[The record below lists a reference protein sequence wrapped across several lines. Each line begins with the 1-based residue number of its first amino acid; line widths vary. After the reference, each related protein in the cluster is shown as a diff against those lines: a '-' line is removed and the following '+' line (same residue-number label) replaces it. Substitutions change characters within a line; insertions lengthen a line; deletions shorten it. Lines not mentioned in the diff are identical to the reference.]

1 MIPIK
6 LTIEGIYSYQK
17 AQSIDFTKLTKEKLF
32 GIFGATGSGKST
44 ILEAMIYA
52 LYDNSERLGGSNYKY
67 NMMNL
72 MSDRMFIDFEFSAGN
87 EIYKVTVESKRN
99 KKNFD
104 DIPRTLKHLYKK
116 NGSEWNAV
124 TIERNTISNI
134 VGLSVDNFRRIVIIP
149 QGKFQEFLQ
158 LGGKERAK
166 MMMEIFPELKDYDL
180 YEKAKNLYDSTN
192 DVIKTLEGQLN
203 QLQGI
208 SQENIDKEIS
218 ELQAIKDAQD
228 NIIGQLDTIGAE
240 ITTMDEIKEK
250 FLELDSKLETMSQLR
265 NRSEDISAKEK
276 DISDLRKCERQFKS
290 NISLLDRTNDTL
302 KVNKNAKENIE
313 KLITEKNETLK
324 NVSSQLERAKSEFE
338 KTDGL
343 NDKVKYLEKVITLN
357 DNLTS
362 KTEKSSANSKLRE
375 RLEKGNKC
383 IEDLKSEIKNIK
395 DETANLQKLYI
406 ERQTINQVSEWFR
419 TLHSIEEKYGVY
431 HKENAKHVKQLQQY
445 EKERLDAIEEAGF
458 ESDCTDINNMAD
470 TISLTVTKLKADMKQ
485 CKEKMQ
491 SFKIK
496 EELNKYA
503 NELSDGEPCPL
514 CGSIHHPALI
524 KMTDVS
530 SSISKLNAETEKL
543 ENKISSYER
552 LAVKIESINKTIAQI
567 VDEIKNDDEI
577 LSSEDKKYEEH
588 NNSFNF
594 IGFSKNE
601 DELLKR
607 KKENDDIIESL
618 SSKQNE
624 LPDKEKN
631 LERYIKKI
639 EEINN
644 KIIETE
650 KEISH
655 YDGIINILTDDIPSE
670 ILEQYSNMSAQTLR
684 SEISSI
690 KQEIA
695 RIKSDYERLSRSSEE
710 INHTISVAAGQLKN
724 IDGNITVNRKEIA
737 RLNEEIELQIQ
748 QTEYK
753 SIEEVKTILSKN
765 VDIEGTE
772 KEIMKYRNELAT
784 TESRIS
790 ELRQQLEGRQFDE
803 NTYLEAKKK
812 HEELQ
817 KQKDENLTEI
827 GSREG
832 KIATMTDQLDN
843 RRNVEKDLKIKKERA
858 AGLNDLCNIFKGS
871 GFVKYVSTIY
881 LEELCRN
888 ANERFMK
895 MTNNQLELT
904 VNEDSDFELI
914 DYLNNGH
921 HRSVKTLSGGQTFQ
935 ASLSLA
941 LALIDNIR
949 RSSSSTQN
957 FFFLD
962 EGFGSQDKQSLNV
975 IFETLK
981 DLRNEDR
988 IVGIISHIEDLQQK
1002 IPASVTVTCDESGSI
1017 IR

>member
-17 AQSIDFTKLTKEKLF
+17 AQTIDFTKLTKEKVF

-72 MSDRMFIDFEFSAGN
+72 MSNRMFIDFEFLAGN
-87 EIYKVTVESKRN
+87 EIYKVTVESKRD

-104 DIPRTLKHLYKK
+104 NITTPNKNLYKK
-116 NGSEWNAV
+116 NGNEWNA
-124 TIERNTISNI
+124 IDKNTIPDI

-158 LGGKERAK
+158 LGGKKRAD

-180 YEKAKNLYDSTN
+180 FEKANKLYEDN
-192 DVIKTLEGQLN
+192 DKAIKTLEGQLSP
-203 QLQGI
+203 LQEV

-218 ELQAIKDAQD
+218 ELQAIKEVQA
-228 NIIGQLDTIGAE
+228 NIIGQINTIGDE
-240 ITTMDEIKEK
+240 INSMDEIKDK
-250 FLELDSKLETMSQLR
+250 FSELDSKFKIKSQLI

-276 DISDLRKCERQFKS
+276 DISDLRKCERLFKS
-290 NISLLDRTNDTL
+290 NISLLDRTNNTL
-302 KVNKNAKENIE
+302 KENKDAKVKIE
-313 KLITEKNETLK
+313 KLITEKKETLNK
-324 NVSSQLERAKSEFE
+324 ISSQLERAKSEFE
-338 KTDGL
+338 KIDSL
-343 NDKVKYLEKVITLN
+343 NDKVKYLEKVISLN

-362 KTEKSSANSKLRE
+362 KTEKENDNSKLQE
-375 RLEKGNKC
+375 RLKKGNKC
-383 IEDLKSEIKNIK
+383 IEDLKSEINNIK
-395 DETANLQKLYI
+395 VETANLQQFYN

-419 TLHSIEEKYGVY
+419 TLHSIEEKYAFY
-431 HKENAKHVKQLQQY
+431 HKEKAKHVNKLHQY
-445 EKERLDAIEEAGF
+445 EKERLEAIEKAGF
-458 ESDCTDINNMAD
+458 ESDCTDINNIAD
-470 TISLTVTKLKADMKQ
+470 AISLAVTKLKADLIQ

-491 SFKIK
+491 NFKIK

-514 CGSIHHPALI
+514 CGSIHHPAII

-530 SSISKLNAETEKL
+530 SAINKLNAETEIL

-552 LAVKIESINKTIAQI
+552 LAVKIEGINKEIAQI
-567 VDEIKNDDEI
+567 VDEIENDNDL
-577 LSSEDKKYEEH
+577 LSLEDKKYEEH

-594 IGFSKNE
+594 NGFSKNE
-601 DELLKR
+601 DELKER

-618 SSKQNE
+618 LSKQNE
-624 LPDKEKN
+624 LPNKEKK
-631 LERYIKKI
+631 LERYSNEI
-639 EEINN
+639 EEIRNQIN
-644 KIIETE
+644 ET
-650 KEISH
+650 KNEISQ
-655 YDGIINILTDDIPSE
+655 YDGIINTLKNDIPSE
-670 ILEQYSNMSAQTLR
+670 ILEQFSNMSAERLR
-684 SEISSI
+684 GEISSV
-690 KQEIA
+690 KNEIV
-695 RIKSDYERLSRSSEE
+695 RITRDYDRLSKSSTE
-710 INHTISVAAGQLKN
+710 INNTIIDADGQLKN
-724 IDGNITVNRKEIA
+724 INGNITANNNEIE
-737 RLNEEIELQIQ
+737 RLNIEIESQLQ

-753 SIEEVKTILSKN
+753 SIEEVKAILSKDI
-765 VDIEGTE
+765 DIEGAE
-772 KEIMKYRNELAT
+772 KEITKYRKELAA
-784 TESRIS
+784 TESRIT
-790 ELRQQLEGRQFDE
+790 ELKQQLEGRQFDE
-803 NTYLEAKKK
+803 KKYLEAKEK
-812 HEELQ
+812 HDELQ
-817 KQKDENLTEI
+817 KERDKNLTEI

-832 KIATMTDQLDN
+832 KIETMTNQLNN
-843 RRNVEKDLKIKKERA
+843 RRNLEKDLKIKKERA
-858 AGLNDLCNIFKGS
+858 DGLKDLCNIFKGS

-941 LALIDNIR
+941 LALIDNLR
-949 RSSSSTQN
+949 RNSSSSQN

-988 IVGIISHIEDLQQK
+988 IVGLISHVEEWQQK
-1002 IPASVTVTCDESGSI
+1002 IPASVTVSCDESGSI
-1017 IR
+1017 IRQL

>member
-17 AQSIDFTKLTKEKLF
+17 AQTIDFTKLTKEKVF

-72 MSDRMFIDFEFSAGN
+72 MSNRMFIDFEFLAGN
-87 EIYKVTVESKRN
+87 EIYKVTVESKRD

-104 DIPRTLKHLYKK
+104 NITTPNKNLYKK
-116 NGSEWNAV
+116 NGNEWNA
-124 TIERNTISNI
+124 IDKNTIPDI
-134 VGLSVDNFRRIVIIP
+134 VGLSFDNFRRIVIIP

-158 LGGKERAK
+158 LGGKKRAD

-180 YEKAKNLYDSTN
+180 YEKANKLYEDN
-192 DVIKTLEGQLN
+192 DKAIKTLEGQLSP
-203 QLQGI
+203 LQGV

-218 ELQAIKDAQD
+218 ELQAIKEVQAY
-228 NIIGQLDTIGAE
+228 IIGQINTIGDE
-240 ITTMDEIKEK
+240 INSMDEIKDK
-250 FLELDSKLETMSQLR
+250 FSKLDSKLKIMSQLR

-276 DISDLRKCERQFKS
+276 DISDLRKCERLFKS
-290 NISLLDRTNDTL
+290 NISLLDRTNNTL
-302 KVNKNAKENIE
+302 KENKDAKVKIE
-313 KLITEKNETLK
+313 KLITEKKETLK
-324 NVSSQLERAKSEFE
+324 KISSQLERAKSEFE
-338 KTDGL
+338 KIDSL
-343 NDKVKYLEKVITLN
+343 NDKVKYLEKVISFN

-362 KTEKSSANSKLRE
+362 KTEKENDNSKLQE
-375 RLEKGNKC
+375 RLKKGNKC
-383 IEDLKSEIKNIK
+383 IDDLKSEINNIK
-395 DETANLQKLYI
+395 VETANLQQLYI

-419 TLHSIEEKYGVY
+419 TLHSIEEKYTFY
-431 HKENAKHVKQLQQY
+431 HKEKAKHVDKLHQY
-445 EKERLDAIEEAGF
+445 EKERLEAIEKAGF
-458 ESDCTDINNMAD
+458 ESDCTDINNIAD
-470 TISLTVTKLKADMKQ
+470 AISLAVTKLKADLIQ

-491 SFKIK
+491 NFKIK

-514 CGSIHHPALI
+514 CGSIHHPAII

-530 SSISKLNAETEKL
+530 SAISKLNAETEKL
-543 ENKISSYER
+543 ENKINSYER
-552 LAVKIESINKTIAQI
+552 LAVKIEGINKAIAQI
-567 VDEIKNDDEI
+567 DDEI
-577 LSSEDKKYEEH
+577 ENDNDLLSLEDKNYEKH

-594 IGFSKNE
+594 NGFSKNE
-601 DELLKR
+601 DELKKR
-607 KKENDDIIESL
+607 KKENDDMIESL
-618 SSKQNE
+618 LSKQNE
-624 LPDKEKN
+624 LPNKENN
-631 LERYIKKI
+631 LEKYSDEIEKIKKQ
-639 EEINN
+639 IN
-644 KIIETE
+644 ETE
-650 KEISH
+650 KEISQ
-655 YDGIINILTDDIPSE
+655 YDGIINTLKNDIPSE
-670 ILEQYSNMSAQTLR
+670 ILEQFSNMSAERLR
-684 SEISSI
+684 GEISSV
-690 KQEIA
+690 KNEIV
-695 RIKSDYERLSRSSEE
+695 RITRDYDRLSKSTAE
-710 INHTISVAAGQLKN
+710 INNTISDATGQLKN
-724 IDGNITVNRKEIA
+724 INVNINVNNNEIK
-737 RLNEEIELQIQ
+737 RLNIEIKSQLQ

-753 SIEEVKTILSKN
+753 SIEEVKAILSKN
-765 VDIEGTE
+765 IDIEGAE
-772 KEIMKYRNELAT
+772 KEIIKYRNELAA
-784 TESRIS
+784 TESRIT
-790 ELRQQLEGRQFDE
+790 ELEQQLEGRQFDE
-803 NTYLEAKKK
+803 EKYLEAKKK
-812 HEELQ
+812 HDELQ
-817 KQKDENLTEI
+817 KERDKNLTEI

-832 KIATMTDQLDN
+832 KIETMTNQLNN
-843 RRNVEKDLKIKKERA
+843 RRNLEKDLKIKKERA
-858 AGLNDLCNIFKGS
+858 DGLKDLCNIFKGS

-941 LALIDNIR
+941 LALIDNLR
-949 RSSSSTQN
+949 RNSSSSQN

-988 IVGIISHIEDLQQK
+988 IVGLISHVEELQQK
-1002 IPASVTVTCDESGSI
+1002 IPASVTVSCEESGSI
-1017 IR
+1017 IRQL

>member
-17 AQSIDFTKLTKEKLF
+17 AQTIDFTKLTKEKVF

-72 MSDRMFIDFEFSAGN
+72 MSNRMFIDFEFLAGN
-87 EIYKVTVESKRN
+87 EIYKVTVESKRD

-104 DIPRTLKHLYKK
+104 NITTPNKNLYKK
-116 NGSEWNAV
+116 NGSEWNA
-124 TIERNTISNI
+124 IDKNTIPDI

-158 LGGKERAK
+158 LGGKKRAD

-180 YEKAKNLYDSTN
+180 YEKANKLYEDN
-192 DVIKTLEGQLN
+192 DKAIKTLEGQLSP
-203 QLQGI
+203 LQGV
-208 SQENIDKEIS
+208 SQENIDKEKF
-218 ELQAIKDAQD
+218 ELQAIKEVQD
-228 NIIGQLDTIGAE
+228 NIIGQINTIGDE
-240 ITTMDEIKEK
+240 INTMDEIKDK
-250 FLELDSKLETMSQLR
+250 FSELDSKLETMSQLR
-265 NRSEDISAKEK
+265 KRSEDISAKEK
-276 DISDLRKCERQFKS
+276 DISDLRKCERLFKS
-290 NISLLDRTNDTL
+290 NISLLDRTNNTL
-302 KVNKNAKENIE
+302 KENKDAKVKIE
-313 KLITEKNETLK
+313 KLITENKKTLK
-324 NVSSQLERAKSEFE
+324 EISSQLERAKSEFE
-338 KTDGL
+338 KIESL
-343 NDKVKYLEKVITLN
+343 NDKVKYLEKVISLN
-357 DNLTS
+357 ENLTS
-362 KTEKSSANSKLRE
+362 KTEKENDNSKLQE
-375 RLEKGNKC
+375 RLKKGNKC
-383 IEDLKSEIKNIK
+383 IDDLKSEINNIK
-395 DETANLQKLYI
+395 VETANLQQLYN

-419 TLHSIEEKYGVY
+419 TLHGIEEKYAVY
-431 HKENAKHVKQLQQY
+431 HIAKAKHIERLQQY
-445 EKERLDAIEEAGF
+445 EEERLEAIEKAGF
-458 ESDCTDINNMAD
+458 ESDCTDINNIAD
-470 TISLTVTKLKADMKQ
+470 AISLAVTKLKADLIQ

-491 SFKIK
+491 NFKIK

-503 NELSDGEPCPL
+503 NDLSDGEPCPL
-514 CGSIHHPALI
+514 CGSIHHPAII

-530 SSISKLNAETEKL
+530 SAISKLNAETEKL

-552 LAVKIESINKTIAQI
+552 LAVKIEGINKAIAQI
-567 VDEIKNDDEI
+567 IDEIENDNDL
-577 LSSEDKKYEEH
+577 LSLEDKKYEEH

-594 IGFSKNE
+594 NGFSKNE
-601 DELLKR
+601 DELKER

-618 SSKQNE
+618 LSKQNE
-624 LPDKEKN
+624 LPNKENN
-631 LERYIKKI
+631 LEKYSNEIEKIKKH
-639 EEINN
+639 IN
-644 KIIETE
+644 ETE
-650 KEISH
+650 KEISQ
-655 YDGIINILTDDIPSE
+655 YDGIINTLKNDIPSE
-670 ILEQYSNMSAQTLR
+670 ILEQFSKMSEETLR
-684 SEISSI
+684 GEISSV
-690 KQEIA
+690 KEEIA
-695 RIKSDYERLSRSSEE
+695 RIKSDYDRLSKSSDAV
-710 INHTISVAAGQLKN
+710 NHTISDADGQLKN
-724 IDGNITVNRKEIA
+724 INGNITANNNEIE
-737 RLNEEIELQIQ
+737 RLNIEIESQLQ

-753 SIEEVKTILSKN
+753 SIEEVKAILSKDI
-765 VDIEGTE
+765 DIEGAE
-772 KEIMKYRNELAT
+772 KEIIKYREELAA
-784 TESRIS
+784 TESRIT
-790 ELRQQLEGRQFDE
+790 ELKQQLEGRQFDE
-803 NTYLEAKKK
+803 KKYLEAKKK
-812 HEELQ
+812 HDELQ
-817 KQKDENLTEI
+817 KERDKNLTEI

-832 KIATMTDQLDN
+832 KIETMTNQLNN
-843 RRNVEKDLKIKKERA
+843 RRNLEKDMKIKKERA
-858 AGLNDLCNIFKGS
+858 DGLKDLCNIFKGS

-888 ANERFMK
+888 ANERFRK

-949 RSSSSTQN
+949 RNSSSTQN

-988 IVGIISHIEDLQQK
+988 IVGLISHVEELQQK
-1002 IPASVTVTCDESGSI
+1002 IPASVTVSCDESGSI

>member
-32 GIFGATGSGKST
+32 GIFGATGSGKSA
-44 ILEAMIYA
+44 ILEAIIYA
-52 LYDNSERLGGSNYKY
+52 LYGSSERLGGSNFKY

-72 MSDRMFIDFEFSAGN
+72 MSDRMFIDFEFLAGN

-99 KKNFD
+99 KKNFE
-104 DIPRTLKHLYKK
+104 DITPPTKNLYKK
-116 NGSEWNAV
+116 NGSEWNA
-124 TIERNTISNI
+124 IDKNTIPDI
-134 VGLSVDNFRRIVIIP
+134 IGLSVDNFRRIVIIP

-180 YEKAKNLYDSTN
+180 YEKAKNLYDTN
-192 DVIKTLEGQLN
+192 NGEIITLEGQLS
-203 QLQGI
+203 QLQDV

-218 ELQAIKDAQD
+218 ELQAIKEEQA
-228 NIIGQLDTIGAE
+228 NIIGQIDTIGAE

-250 FLELDSKLETMSQLR
+250 FSELNTKLETMSQLR
-265 NRSEDISAKEK
+265 NRSEEISAKEK
-276 DISDLRKCERQFKS
+276 NISDLRKCESLFKS
-290 NISLLDRTNDTL
+290 NILLLDRTNNTL
-302 KVNKNAKENIE
+302 KENKNAKENIE
-313 KLITEKNETLK
+313 KLINEKNEALK
-324 NVSSQLERAKSEFE
+324 TISSQLERAKSEFE
-338 KTDGL
+338 NIDGL
-343 NDKVKYLEKVITLN
+343 NDKVKFLEKVISLN
-357 DNLTS
+357 DNLTN
-362 KTEKSSANSKLRE
+362 KAEKENANSKLQE

-383 IEDLKSEIKNIK
+383 IENLKTEIKNIK
-395 DETANLQKLYI
+395 VETDNLQQFYN
-406 ERQTINQVSEWFR
+406 ERQTINQVSEWFK
-419 TLHSIEEKYGVY
+419 TLHSIEDKYGIY
-431 HKENAKHVKQLQQY
+431 HKEKAKHVNKLQQY

-458 ESDCTDINNMAD
+458 ESDCTDINNIAD
-470 TISLTVTKLKADMKQ
+470 AISLAITKLKADLRQ

-491 SFKIK
+491 NYKIK

-514 CGSIHHPALI
+514 CGSIHHPAII

-530 SSISKLNAETEKL
+530 SSLSKLNAETEKL
-543 ENKISSYER
+543 EDKISSYER
-552 LAVKIESINKTIAQI
+552 LAVTIEGINKAIAQI
-567 VDEIKNDDEI
+567 VDDIKNDDEN

-594 IGFSKNE
+594 IGFSKDE
-601 DELLKR
+601 DELNKR
-607 KKENDDIIESL
+607 KKENDEIFESL

-631 LERYIKKI
+631 LERYTNKI
-639 EEINN
+639 EEIKKQIN
-644 KIIETE
+644 ETE
-650 KEISH
+650 KEISQ
-655 YDGIINILTDDIPSE
+655 YDGIINTLTDDIPSE
-670 ILEQYSNMSAQTLR
+670 ILEQFSKMSAKMLR
-684 SEISSI
+684 DEISSV
-690 KQEIA
+690 KKEIA
-695 RIKSDYERLSRSSEE
+695 RIKSDYERLSKSSEE
-710 INHTISVAAGQLKN
+710 INHTISNAAGQLKN
-724 IDGNITVNRKEIA
+724 IDSNITDNKNEIA
-737 RLNEEIELQIQ
+737 RLNTEIESQLQ

-753 SIEEVKTILSKN
+753 SIEEVKAILSKN
-765 VDIEGTE
+765 VDIEGSE
-772 KEIMKYRNELAT
+772 KEIRKYREELAA
-784 TESRIS
+784 TESRIT
-790 ELRQQLEGRQFDE
+790 ELKQQLEGRQFDE
-803 NTYLEAKKK
+803 KIYLEAKKK
-812 HEELQ
+812 HEELL
-817 KQKDENLTEI
+817 KKKDENLTEI

-832 KIATMTDQLDN
+832 NIKTMTNQLEN
-843 RRNVEKDLKIKKERA
+843 RRNVEKDLKIKRERA

-941 LALIDNIR
+941 IALIDNIR
-949 RSSSSTQN
+949 RNSSSTQN

-975 IFETLK
+975 IFETIK

-988 IVGIISHIEDLQQK
+988 IIGLISHIEELQQK
-1002 IPASVTVTCDESGSI
+1002 IPASVTVSYDEFGSI

>member
-17 AQSIDFTKLTKEKLF
+17 AQTIDFTKLTKEKVF

-72 MSDRMFIDFEFSAGN
+72 MSNRMFIDFEFLAGN
-87 EIYKVTVESKRN
+87 EIYKVTVESKRD

-104 DIPRTLKHLYKK
+104 NITTPNKNLYKK
-116 NGSEWNAV
+116 NGNEWNA
-124 TIERNTISNI
+124 IDKNTIPDI

-158 LGGKERAK
+158 LGGKKRAD

-180 YEKAKNLYDSTN
+180 YEKANKLYEDN
-192 DVIKTLEGQLN
+192 DKAIKTLEGQLSP
-203 QLQGI
+203 LQGV

-218 ELQAIKDAQD
+218 ELQAIKEVQT
-228 NIIGQLDTIGAE
+228 NIIGQINTIGDE
-240 ITTMDEIKEK
+240 INSMDEIKDK
-250 FLELDSKLETMSQLR
+250 FSELDSKLETMSQLR

-276 DISDLRKCERQFKS
+276 DISDLRKCERLFKS
-290 NISLLDRTNDTL
+290 NISLLDRTNNTL
-302 KVNKNAKENIE
+302 KENKDAKVKIE
-313 KLITEKNETLK
+313 KLITEKKETLNK
-324 NVSSQLERAKSEFE
+324 ISSQLERAKSEFE
-338 KTDGL
+338 KIDSL
-343 NDKVKYLEKVITLN
+343 NDKVKYLEKVISLN

-362 KTEKSSANSKLRE
+362 KTEKENDNSKLQE
-375 RLEKGNKC
+375 RLKKGNKC
-383 IEDLKSEIKNIK
+383 IDDLKSEINNIK
-395 DETANLQKLYI
+395 VETANLQQLYI

-419 TLHSIEEKYGVY
+419 TLHSIEEKYTFY
-431 HKENAKHVKQLQQY
+431 HKEKAKHVDKLQQN
-445 EKERLDAIEEAGF
+445 EKERLEAIEKAGF
-458 ESDCTDINNMAD
+458 DSDCTDVNNIAD
-470 TISLTVTKLKADMKQ
+470 AISLAVTKLKADLIQ
-485 CKEKMQ
+485 YKEKMQ
-491 SFKIK
+491 NFKIK

-503 NELSDGEPCPL
+503 NDLSDGEPCPL
-514 CGSIHHPALI
+514 CGSIHHPAII

-530 SSISKLNAETEKL
+530 SSLSKLNAETEKL
-543 ENKISSYER
+543 EDKISSYER
-552 LAVKIESINKTIAQI
+552 LAVTVEGINKAIAQI
-567 VDEIKNDDEI
+567 VDDIKNDDEN

-594 IGFSKNE
+594 NGFSKNE

-607 KKENDDIIESL
+607 KEENDEIIESL

-624 LPDKEKN
+624 LPGKEKN
-631 LERYIKKI
+631 LDRYTKEI
-639 EEINN
+639 EGIRN

-650 KEISH
+650 KEISR
-655 YDGIINILTDDIPSE
+655 YDGTINTLTDDIPSE
-670 ILEQYSNMSAQTLR
+670 FLEQYSNMSAETLR
-684 SEISSI
+684 GEISSVKEKI
-690 KQEIA
+690 T
-695 RIKSDYERLSRSSEE
+695 RIKSDYDRLLKRSEE
-710 INHTISVAAGQLKN
+710 INHIINVAAGQLKN
-724 IDGNITVNRKEIA
+724 IDSNITDNKNEIA
-737 RLNEEIELQIQ
+737 RLNTEIESQLQR
-748 QTEYK
+748 TEYK
-753 SIEEVKTILSKN
+753 SIEEVKAILSKN
-765 VDIEGTE
+765 VDIEGSE
-772 KEIMKYRNELAT
+772 KEIRKYREELAA
-784 TESRIS
+784 TESRIT
-790 ELRQQLEGRQFDE
+790 ELEQQLEGRQFDE
-803 NTYLEAKKK
+803 TKYLETKKK
-812 HEELQ
+812 HDELQ
-817 KQKDENLTEI
+817 EERDKNLTEI

-832 KIATMTDQLDN
+832 KIETMTNQLNN
-843 RRNVEKDLKIKKERA
+843 RRNLEKDLKIKKERA
-858 AGLNDLCNIFKGS
+858 DGLKDLCNIFKGS

-941 LALIDNIR
+941 IALIDNIR
-949 RSSSSTQN
+949 RNSSSTQN

-988 IVGIISHIEDLQQK
+988 IVGLISHVEELQQK
-1002 IPASVTVTCDESGSI
+1002 IPASVTVSCDESGSI
-1017 IR
+1017 IRQL

>member
-87 EIYKVTVESKRN
+87 DIYKVIVESKRN

-104 DIPRTLKHLYKK
+104 DIPRTIKHLYKK

-124 TIERNTISNI
+124 TIEKNTISDI

-180 YEKAKNLYDSTN
+180 YEKAKKLYDTN
-192 DVIKTLEGQLN
+192 NGEIITLEGQLS
-203 QLQGI
+203 QLQDV

-218 ELQAIKDAQD
+218 ELKAIKELQA
-228 NIIGQLDTIGAE
+228 NIIGQINTIGAE
-240 ITTMDEIKEK
+240 INAMDEIKEK
-250 FLELDSKLETMSQLR
+250 FFELDSKIETISQLR
-265 NRSEDISAKEK
+265 NKSEEISAKEK
-276 DISDLRKCERQFKS
+276 DISDLRKCESLFKS
-290 NISLLDRTNDTL
+290 NISLLDRTNNTL
-302 KVNKNAKENIE
+302 KENKNAKENIE
-313 KLITEKNETLK
+313 KLITEKNETL
-324 NVSSQLERAKSEFE
+324 NQISSQLEKAKLEFE
-338 KTDGL
+338 KLDGL
-343 NDKVKYLEKVITLN
+343 NDKVKYLEKVISLN
-357 DNLTS
+357 DNLTN
-362 KTEKSSANSKLRE
+362 KAEKESAISRLRE

-383 IEDLKSEIKNIK
+383 IEGLKSEINNIK
-395 DETANLQKLYI
+395 VETANLQQFYN
-406 ERQTINQVSEWFR
+406 ERQTINQVSEWFK
-419 TLHSIEEKYGVY
+419 TLHSIEDKYGIY
-431 HKENAKHVKQLQQY
+431 HKEKAKHVNKLQQY

-458 ESDCTDINNMAD
+458 ESDCTDINNISDA
-470 TISLTVTKLKADMKQ
+470 ISLAITKLKADLRQ

-491 SFKIK
+491 NYKIK

-514 CGSIHHPALI
+514 CGSIHHPAII

-530 SSISKLNAETEKL
+530 SSLSKLNAETEKL
-543 ENKISSYER
+543 EDKISSYER
-552 LAVKIESINKTIAQI
+552 LAVTVEGINKAIAQI
-567 VDEIKNDDEI
+567 VDDIKNDDEN

-594 IGFSKNE
+594 NGFSKNE

-607 KKENDDIIESL
+607 KEENDEIIESL

-624 LPDKEKN
+624 LPGKEKN
-631 LERYIKKI
+631 LDRYTKEI
-639 EEINN
+639 EGIRN

-650 KEISH
+650 KEISR
-655 YDGIINILTDDIPSE
+655 YDGTINTLTDDIPSE
-670 ILEQYSNMSAQTLR
+670 FLEQYSNMSAETLR
-684 SEISSI
+684 GEISSVKEKI
-690 KQEIA
+690 T
-695 RIKSDYERLSRSSEE
+695 RIKSDYDRLLKRSEE
-710 INHTISVAAGQLKN
+710 INHTISNAAGQLKN
-724 IDGNITVNRKEIA
+724 IDGNITVNINEIE
-737 RLNEEIELQIQ
+737 RLNNDIESQLQR
-748 QTEYK
+748 TEYK
-753 SIEEVKTILSKN
+753 SIEEVKAILSKN
-765 VDIEGTE
+765 VDIEGSE
-772 KEIMKYRNELAT
+772 KEIRKYREELAA
-784 TESRIS
+784 TESRIT
-790 ELRQQLEGRQFDE
+790 ELKQQLEGRQFDE
-803 NTYLEAKKK
+803 KIYLEAKKK
-812 HEELQ
+812 HEELL
-817 KQKDENLTEI
+817 KKKDENLTEI

-832 KIATMTDQLDN
+832 NIKTMTNQLEN
-843 RRNVEKDLKIKKERA
+843 RRNVEKDLKIKRERA

-941 LALIDNIR
+941 IALIDNIR
-949 RSSSSTQN
+949 RNSSSTQN

-975 IFETLK
+975 IFETIK

-988 IVGIISHIEDLQQK
+988 IIGLISHIEELQQK
-1002 IPASVTVTCDESGSI
+1002 IPASVTVSCDEFGSI

>member
-17 AQSIDFTKLTKEKLF
+17 AQTIDFTKLTKEKVF

-72 MSDRMFIDFEFSAGN
+72 MSNRMFIDFEFLAGN
-87 EIYKVTVESKRN
+87 EIYKVTVESKRD

-104 DIPRTLKHLYKK
+104 NITTPNKNLYKK
-116 NGSEWNAV
+116 NGNEWNA
-124 TIERNTISNI
+124 IDKNTIPDI

-158 LGGKERAK
+158 LGGKKRAD

-180 YEKAKNLYDSTN
+180 FEKANKLYEDN
-192 DVIKTLEGQLN
+192 DKAIKTLEGQLSP
-203 QLQGI
+203 LQEV

-218 ELQAIKDAQD
+218 ELQAIKEVQA
-228 NIIGQLDTIGAE
+228 NIIGQINTIGDE
-240 ITTMDEIKEK
+240 INSMDEIKDK
-250 FLELDSKLETMSQLR
+250 FSELDSKLKIRSQLR

-276 DISDLRKCERQFKS
+276 DISDLRKCERLFKS
-290 NISLLDRTNDTL
+290 NISLLDRTNNTL
-302 KVNKNAKENIE
+302 KENKDAKVKIE
-313 KLITEKNETLK
+313 KLITEKKETLK
-324 NVSSQLERAKSEFE
+324 KISSQLERAKSEFE
-338 KTDGL
+338 KIDGL
-343 NDKVKYLEKVITLN
+343 NDKVKYLEKIISLN

-362 KTEKSSANSKLRE
+362 KTEKENDNSKLQE
-375 RLEKGNKC
+375 RLKKGNKC
-383 IEDLKSEIKNIK
+383 IDDLKSEINNIK
-395 DETANLQKLYI
+395 VETANLQQFYN

-419 TLHSIEEKYGVY
+419 TLHSIEEKYAFY
-431 HKENAKHVKQLQQY
+431 HTEKAKHIEKLQQN
-445 EKERLDAIEEAGF
+445 EKEMLEAIEKAGF
-458 ESDCTDINNMAD
+458 ESDCTDINNIAD
-470 TISLTVTKLKADMKQ
+470 AISLAVTKLKADLIQ
-485 CKEKMQ
+485 YKEKMQ
-491 SFKIK
+491 NFKIK

-503 NELSDGEPCPL
+503 NDLSDGEPCPL
-514 CGSIHHPALI
+514 CGSIHHPAII

-530 SSISKLNAETEKL
+530 SAISKLNAETEKL

-552 LAVKIESINKTIAQI
+552 LAVKIEGINKAIAQI
-567 VDEIKNDDEI
+567 IDEIENDNDL
-577 LSSEDKKYEEH
+577 LSLEDKKYEEH

-594 IGFSKNE
+594 NGFSKNE
-601 DELLKR
+601 DELKER

-618 SSKQNE
+618 LSKQNE
-624 LPDKEKN
+624 LPNKENN
-631 LERYIKKI
+631 LEKYSNEIEKIKKQ
-639 EEINN
+639 IN
-644 KIIETE
+644 ETE
-650 KEISH
+650 KEISQ
-655 YDGIINILTDDIPSE
+655 YDGIINTLKNDIPSE
-670 ILEQYSNMSAQTLR
+670 ILEQFSKMSEETLR
-684 SEISSI
+684 GEISSV
-690 KQEIA
+690 KEEIA
-695 RIKSDYERLSRSSEE
+695 RIKSDYDRLSKSSDAV
-710 INHTISVAAGQLKN
+710 NHTISDADGQLKN
-724 IDGNITVNRKEIA
+724 INGNITANNNEIE
-737 RLNEEIELQIQ
+737 RLNIEIESQLQ

-753 SIEEVKTILSKN
+753 SIEEVKAILSKDI
-765 VDIEGTE
+765 DIEGAE
-772 KEIMKYRNELAT
+772 KEIIKYREELAA
-784 TESRIS
+784 TESRIT
-790 ELRQQLEGRQFDE
+790 ELKQQLEGRQFDE
-803 NTYLEAKKK
+803 KKYLEAKEK
-812 HEELQ
+812 HDELQ
-817 KQKDENLTEI
+817 KERDKNLTEI

-832 KIATMTDQLDN
+832 KIETMTNQLNN
-843 RRNVEKDLKIKKERA
+843 RRNLEKDMKIKKERA
-858 AGLNDLCNIFKGS
+858 DGLKDLCNIFKGS

-888 ANERFMK
+888 ANERFRK

-949 RSSSSTQN
+949 RNSSSTQN

-962 EGFGSQDKQSLNV
+962 EGFGSQDKQCLNV

-988 IVGIISHIEDLQQK
+988 IVGLISHVEELQQK
-1002 IPASVTVTCDESGSI
+1002 IPASVTVSCDESGSI
-1017 IR
+1017 IRQL

>member
-32 GIFGATGSGKST
+32 GIFGATGSGKSA
-44 ILEAMIYA
+44 ILEAIIYA
-52 LYDNSERLGGSNYKY
+52 LYGSSERLGGSNFKY

-72 MSDRMFIDFEFSAGN
+72 MSDRMFIDFEFLAGN

-99 KKNFD
+99 KKNFE
-104 DIPRTLKHLYKK
+104 DITPPTKNLYKK
-116 NGSEWNAV
+116 NGSEWNA
-124 TIERNTISNI
+124 IDKNTIPDI
-134 VGLSVDNFRRIVIIP
+134 IGLSVDNFRRIVIIP

-180 YEKAKNLYDSTN
+180 YEKAKNLYDTN
-192 DVIKTLEGQLN
+192 NGEIITLEGQLS
-203 QLQGI
+203 QLQDV

-218 ELQAIKDAQD
+218 ELQAIKEEQA
-228 NIIGQLDTIGAE
+228 NIIGQIDTIGAE

-250 FLELDSKLETMSQLR
+250 FSELNTKLETMSQLR
-265 NRSEDISAKEK
+265 NRSEEISAKEK
-276 DISDLRKCERQFKS
+276 DISDLRKCESLFKS
-290 NISLLDRTNDTL
+290 NISLLDSINNTL
-302 KVNKNAKENIE
+302 KTNKNAKENIE
-313 KLITEKNETLK
+313 KLINEKNEALK
-324 NVSSQLERAKSEFE
+324 TISSQLERAKSEFE
-338 KTDGL
+338 NIDGL
-343 NDKVKYLEKVITLN
+343 NDKVKFLEKVISLN
-357 DNLTS
+357 DNLTN
-362 KTEKSSANSKLRE
+362 KAEKENANSKLQE

-383 IEDLKSEIKNIK
+383 IENLKTEIKNIK
-395 DETANLQKLYI
+395 VETDNLQQFYN
-406 ERQTINQVSEWFR
+406 ERQTINQVSEWFK
-419 TLHSIEEKYGVY
+419 TLHSIEDKYGIY
-431 HKENAKHVKQLQQY
+431 HKEKAKHVNKLQQY
-445 EKERLDAIEEAGF
+445 EKETLDAIEEAGF
-458 ESDCTDINNMAD
+458 ESDCTDINNISDA
-470 TISLTVTKLKADMKQ
+470 ISLAITKLKADLRQ

-491 SFKIK
+491 NYKIK

-514 CGSIHHPALI
+514 CGSIHHPAII

-530 SSISKLNAETEKL
+530 SSLSKLNAETEKL
-543 ENKISSYER
+543 EDKISSYER
-552 LAVKIESINKTIAQI
+552 LAVTIEGINKAIAQI
-567 VDEIKNDDEI
+567 VDDIKNDDEN

-594 IGFSKNE
+594 NGFSKDE
-601 DELLKR
+601 DELNKR
-607 KKENDDIIESL
+607 KKENDEIFESL

-631 LERYIKKI
+631 LERYTNKI
-639 EEINN
+639 EEIKKQIN
-644 KIIETE
+644 ETE
-650 KEISH
+650 KEISQ
-655 YDGIINILTDDIPSE
+655 YDGIINTLTDDIPSE
-670 ILEQYSNMSAQTLR
+670 ILEQFSKMSAKMLR
-684 SEISSI
+684 DEISSV
-690 KQEIA
+690 KKEIA
-695 RIKSDYERLSRSSEE
+695 RIKSDYERLSKSSEE
-710 INHTISVAAGQLKN
+710 FNHTISNAAGQLKN
-724 IDGNITVNRKEIA
+724 IDSNITDNKNEIA
-737 RLNEEIELQIQ
+737 RLNTEIESQLQ

-753 SIEEVKTILSKN
+753 SIEEVKAILSKN
-765 VDIEGTE
+765 VDIEGSE
-772 KEIMKYRNELAT
+772 KEIRKYREELAA
-784 TESRIS
+784 TESRIT
-790 ELRQQLEGRQFDE
+790 ELKQQLEGRQFDE
-803 NTYLEAKKK
+803 KIYLEAKKK
-812 HEELQ
+812 HEELR
-817 KQKDENLTEI
+817 KKKDENLTEI

-832 KIATMTDQLDN
+832 NIKTMTNQLEN
-843 RRNVEKDLKIKKERA
+843 RRNVEKDLKIKRERA

-941 LALIDNIR
+941 IALIDNIR
-949 RSSSSTQN
+949 RNSSSTQN

-975 IFETLK
+975 IFETIK

-988 IVGIISHIEDLQQK
+988 IIGLISHIEELQQK
-1002 IPASVTVTCDESGSI
+1002 IPASVTVSYDEFGSI